1 MLRLVAFIAR
11 KDLLLMLRQRET
23 ILWTFIM
30 PIVFFY
36 FIGSITGG
44 FGGSDDAH
52 PPRLAVTAE
61 AGAGFLADEIVARLE
76 EQGFEITTP
85 QPGEIPTRSLE
96 LPDGLTERVLSGEA
110 VHLEVID
117 RTSNPLEGMDIKVRA
132 MRAVYTTLADLAL
145 TAGQGHAQPTAE
157 DLRQQRQQQRTI
169 TLEVSSAGRRR
180 EPPSGFAQA
189 IPGTLVM
196 FTLLV
201 TLTSGAVLL
210 VLERE
215 QGLLRRLA
223 CAPVSRGGVIAG
235 KVGGKWM
242 LALIQVG
249 FALLAG
255 RFLFD
260 YRWGA
265 ALPALL
271 AVLVGWSAFCAC
283 CGVLLGC
290 VARST
295 GQAVGLG
302 VLAANLLAAI
312 GGCWWPIEI
321 TPAWMQKLSLVLPTG
336 WAMDAF
342 HRLVSFGDPPTAIL
356 PHLAA
361 LALATV
367 AVGYLAARLFR
378 YE

>member
-1 MLRLVAFIAR
+1 MLRLAVFIAR
-11 KDLLLMLRQRET
+11 KDLLLMLRRRET
-23 ILWTFIM
+23 IVWTFIM

-44 FGGSDDAH
+44 FGGSDEAR
-52 PPRLAVTAE
+52 PPRLAVTME
-61 AGAGFLADEIVARLE
+61 AGAGFLAGEIITRLE

-85 QPGEIPTRSLE
+85 RPGQTPARSLT
-96 LPDGLTERVLSGEA
+96 LPGRLTERVLSGET
-110 VHLEVID
+110 VRLEVID
-117 RTSNPLEGMDIKVRA
+117 RTDRPLEGMDIQVRA

-145 TAGQGHAQPTAE
+145 AAGGGDGRPTAE
-157 DLRQQRQQQRTI
+157 DLRQRRQRQRTI
-169 TLEVSSAGRRR
+169 TLEVTTAGRRR

-189 IPGTLVM
+189 VPGTLVM

-223 CAPVSRGGVIAG
+223 CAPISRGGVIAG
-235 KVGGKWM
+235 KVGGKWL
-242 LALIQVG
+242 LALVQVG

-255 RFLFD
+255 RFLFG
-260 YRWGA
+260 YHWGA

-271 AVLVGWSAFCAC
+271 AVLVLWSAFCAC
-283 CGVLLGC
+283 CGVCLGC
-290 VARST
+290 VARSR
-295 GQAVGLG
+295 GQAIGLG
-302 VLAANLLAAI
+302 VLTANLLAAI

-321 TPAWMQKLSLVLPTG
+321 TPAWMQRLSLLLPTG

-342 HRLVSFGDPPTAIL
+342 HRLVSFGDPPAAIL

-361 LALATV
+361 LAVATV
-367 AVGYLAARLFR
+367 AVGHLATRLFR